1 MREATPVLLCREDS
15 DLPYALLRPPY
26 DDFGLIACD
35 LVAPPRRFWSDG
47 AQAPP
52 VVDASHDLRHLRR
65 YPTPAQL
72 LNVGTPEQPWPTQTR
87 RSLARLRGFFM
98 VCEDPQRRLDAREV
112 NTLAHQV
119 SLVRHVFENGQLRRV
134 LIGDEVGLGKTVETG
149 LIIAELLEANPGLRA
164 LYLAPARLV
173 RNVRR
178 EFDRLKLNFRQWTAI
193 DRDAVLED
201 SRIVASIH
209 KAVHGPNFDAV
220 VNSGPWDVLVV
231 DECHHLSDWAP
242 DGGDPTENFRLV
254 KQLIERLGPD
264 GRVIFLSG
272 TPHQGHL
279 ARFENL
285 VKLLKA
291 PGEDDGALAGRVIYR
306 TKDDVRDW
314 NGAPLFPRRQVN
326 DPILFEPSEGYRAW
340 IQHIYDFYH
349 PSVNAAAR
357 DAQRRAAGWRCAQAL
372 QWAASSPQAGLGY
385 LVRQALRA
393 GWRLDTANLRD
404 ALSELRPYRG
414 GTADEPVLELYQRML
429 HEIGE
434 QTESD
439 EFEDLEDYDTADGP
453 LGANAVRDLKALLS
467 EGLTVLRE
475 AGDGKWDL
483 LNARVLDSAAP
494 EKVVLFAQPI
504 ETVTALA
511 AYLQRAYGE
520 TPAVIVGGQSD
531 EQRQAQIDLFWR
543 ADGPRFLVSSRAGGE
558 GINLQIAHRLVHI
571 DVPWNPME
579 LEQRVGRV
587 HRFGSRQTIIVDTLV
602 AKGSREEEAYR
613 VARQKLAVIVGAMV
627 EPERFESV
635 FSRVMALV
643 GQEDIQQLMLGGPTA
658 PMNLQD
664 QNRLAAMIREGFTV
678 WRNFHER
685 FAAEQQRI
693 KELDPGLAAWEDLDA
708 FLQEYAEAR
717 AVEGFC
723 AQRFTYNTGNV
734 ESVLEPARVI
744 TFDGSTFFAC
754 GDYSGAPVFGPER
767 EVAQAIGLNSS
778 PVTQALR
785 RLVFPPQPSGA
796 AHVRWPVGQPPPID
810 VPFPFGVLVLLKQTL
825 RSEQGTWSEVS
836 NSLHCFLIPH
846 EGPIIPIDENQ
857 RAVMLRGLFRAI
869 VRSKP
874 EEDRMLIERLLVEE
888 AALIGALR
896 SLAPEDGERRV
907 RHAVTP
913 LFAAII
919 GAPA

>member
-1 MREATPVLLCREDS
+1 MKDGTPVLLFREDS
-15 DLPYALLRPPY
+15 DLPNALLRAPY
-26 DDFGLIACD
+26 DDFGLVACD

-52 VVDASHDLRHLRR
+52 VVDASHDLRRLRQGA
-65 YPTPAQL
+65 TPAQL
-72 LNVGTPEQPWPTQTR
+72 LNAGTPEQPWPTQTR

-119 SLVRHVFENGQLRRV
+119 SLVRHVLENAELHRV
-134 LIGDEVGLGKTVETG
+134 LIADEVGLGKTVETG
-149 LIIAELLEANPGLRA
+149 LIIAELLEGNPGLRA

-178 EFDRLKLNFRQWTAI
+178 ELDRLKLNFRQWTSV
-193 DRDAVLED
+193 DRDAVLQD
-201 SRIVASIH
+201 SRVVASIH
-209 KAVHGPNFDAV
+209 KAVCGSNFNAV

-242 DGGDPTENFRLV
+242 GGGDPTENFRLV
-254 KQLIERLGPD
+254 RQLIERLGPD

-291 PGEDDGALAGRVIYR
+291 PGEDDSALAGRVIYR

-326 DPILFEPSEGYRAW
+326 DPILFEPGEGYRAW

-349 PSVNAAAR
+349 PSVNAASR

-393 GWRLDTANLRD
+393 GWRLDTANLQD
-404 ALSELRPYRG
+404 ALSALRPYRG
-414 GTADEPVLELYQRML
+414 GTADEPAGELYGRML
-429 HEIGE
+429 QEIGE

-439 EFEDLEDYDTADGP
+439 ELEDLEDYDTADGV
-453 LGANAVRDLKALLS
+453 LRGNAIRDLEVLLG
-467 EGLTVLRE
+467 EGLMVLRE

-483 LNARVLDSAAP
+483 LKARLLDRAAP

-511 AYLQRAYGE
+511 SYLQRTYGE
-520 TPAVIVGGQSD
+520 TPALIIGGQSD

-558 GINLQIAHRLVHI
+558 GINLQIARRLVHI

-613 VARQKLAVIVGAMV
+613 VARQKLALIVGTMV

-658 PMNLQD
+658 PMNRQD
-664 QNRLAAMIREGFTV
+664 QDRLAALIRQGFTV
-678 WRNFHER
+678 WSDFHDR

-717 AVEGFC
+717 AVAGFC
-723 AQRFTYNTGNV
+723 AQRFAFNEANV
-734 ESVLEPARVI
+734 DSVLEPARVI

-754 GDYSGAPVFGPER
+754 GDYSGAPVFGPEQ
-767 EVAQAIGLNSS
+767 EMAQAIGLNSS

-785 RLVFPPQPSGA
+785 RIAFPPEESGA
-796 AHVRWPVGQPPPID
+796 AHVRWPAGKPLPFD
-810 VPFPFGVLVLLKQTL
+810 VPFPFGVIVLLKQTL
-825 RSEQGTWSEVS
+825 RSEQGSWSEVS
-836 NSLHCFLIPH
+836 SSLHCSLIPR
-846 EGPIIPIDENQ
+846 EGSVTSIENGD
-857 RAVMLRGLFRAI
+857 RALLLRGLFRASI
-869 VRSKP
+869 RSKP
-874 EEDRMLIERLLVEE
+874 EEDRALSERVLAEE
-888 AALIGALR
+888 IALTASLR
-896 SLAPEDGERRV
+896 RLDPDDGERRI
-907 RHAVTP
+907 RHAAMP
-913 LFAAII
+913 LFAAIVS
-919 GAPA
+919 APA

>member
-1 MREATPVLLCREDS
+1 MREGTPVLMFQEDS
-15 DLPYALLRPPY
+15 NLPCALLRAPY

-52 VVDASHDLRHLRR
+52 VVDASHDMRRLRQGA
-65 YPTPAQL
+65 TPAQL
-72 LNVGTPEQPWPTQTR
+72 LNAVTPEQSWPTQTR

-119 SLVRHVFENGQLRRV
+119 SLVRHVLENGQLRRV
-134 LIGDEVGLGKTVETG
+134 LIADEVGLGKTVETG

-178 EFDRLKLNFRQWTAI
+178 ELDRLKLNFRQWTAV
-193 DRDAVLED
+193 DRDAVLQD
-201 SRIVASIH
+201 SHVVASIH

-242 DGGDPTENFRLV
+242 GGGDPTENFRLV
-254 KQLIERLGPD
+254 KQLIERMAPD
-264 GRVIFLSG
+264 GRVILLSG

-291 PGEDDGALAGRVIYR
+291 PGEDDSALAGRVIYR

-314 NGAPLFPRRQVN
+314 NAAPLFPRRQVN
-326 DPILFEPSEGYRAW
+326 DPILFEPSQSYRAW
-340 IQHIYDFYH
+340 IQHIYEFYH
-349 PSVNAAAR
+349 PSVSAASR

-404 ALSELRPYRG
+404 ALSALRPYRG
-414 GTADEPVLELYQRML
+414 GTVDEPVQELYQRML
-429 HEIGE
+429 QEIGQ

-439 EFEDLEDYDTADGP
+439 EVEDLEDYDEADGP
-453 LGANAVRDLKALLS
+453 LGTSAVRDLKVLLG
-467 EGLTVLRE
+467 EGLAVLRE

-483 LNARVLDSAAP
+483 LKARVLDLAAP

-511 AYLQRAYGE
+511 AYLQRAYGD
-520 TPAVIVGGQSD
+520 TPALIIGGQSD
-531 EQRQAQIDLFWR
+531 EQRQAQIDLFCR
-543 ADGPRFLVSSRAGGE
+543 ADAPRFLVSSRAGGE

-613 VARQKLAVIVGAMV
+613 VARQKLALIVGAMV
-627 EPERFESV
+627 EPDRFESV

-643 GQEDIQQLMLGGPTA
+643 GQEDLQQLMLGGPTA
-658 PMNLQD
+658 PMNGQD
-664 QNRLAAMIREGFTV
+664 QDRLAAMVREGFTV

-685 FAAEQQRI
+685 YAAEQQRI
-693 KELDPGLAAWEDLDA
+693 KKLDPGLAAWEDLDA
-708 FLQEYAEAR
+708 FLEEYAEAR

-723 AQRFTYNTGNV
+723 AQRFAYHEGTV

-754 GDYSGAPVFGPER
+754 GDYSGAPVFGPKLEI
-767 EVAQAIGLNSS
+767 AQAIGLNSS

-785 RLVFPPQPSGA
+785 RIVFPPEPSGA
-796 AHVRWPVGQPPPID
+796 AQVRWPSDKALPSN

-825 RSEQGTWSEVS
+825 RSEQGNWTEVS
-836 NSLHCFLIPH
+836 NSLHCFLIPS
-846 EGPIIPIDENQ
+846 EGPIISIDDSD
-857 RAVMLRGLFRAI
+857 RALLLRGLFASSI
-869 VRSKP
+869 RSKP
-874 EEDRMLIERLLVEE
+874 EENRSLSERLLVEE
-888 AALIGALR
+888 TTLTGVLR
-896 SLAPEDGERRV
+896 SLDPNDGERRI
-907 RHAVTP
+907 RHAVMP
-913 LFAAII
+913 LFAAIV

>member
-1 MREATPVLLCREDS
+1 MRAGTPVLLFREDS
-15 DLPYALLRPPY
+15 DLPHALLRPPY

-52 VVDASHDLRHLRR
+52 VVDASHDLRHLRQGA
-65 YPTPAQL
+65 TPAQL
-72 LNVGTPEQPWPTQTR
+72 LNAEKPEQPWPTQTR
-87 RSLARLRGFFM
+87 RSLSRLRGFFM

-119 SLVRHVFENGQLRRV
+119 SLVRHVLENSQLRRV
-134 LIGDEVGLGKTVETG
+134 LIADEVGLGKTVETG
-149 LIIAELLEANPGLRA
+149 LVIAELFEANPGLRV

-178 EFDRLKLNFRQWTAI
+178 EFDRLKLNFRQWTAV
-193 DRDAVLED
+193 DRTAVLQD
-201 SRIVASIH
+201 SLVVASIH

-242 DGGDPTENFRLV
+242 GGGDPTENFRLV
-254 KQLIERLGPD
+254 KQLIERLGPE

-285 VKLLKA
+285 VKLLRA

-349 PSVNAAAR
+349 PSVNAASR

-372 QWAASSPQAGLGY
+372 QWAASSPHAGVGY

-393 GWRLDTANLRD
+393 GWRLDTANLKE
-404 ALSELRPYRG
+404 ALSALRPYRG
-414 GTADEPVLELYQRML
+414 GTADEPVQELYQRML
-429 HEIGE
+429 QEIGE
-434 QTESD
+434 QTQSD
-439 EFEDLEDYDTADGP
+439 ELEDLEDYDAADGP
-453 LGANAVRDLKALLS
+453 LGTDAVRDLKALIG

-483 LNARVLDSAAP
+483 LKTRVLDPAAP

-511 AYLQRAYGE
+511 AYLQRTYGDS
-520 TPAVIVGGQSD
+520 PALIIGGQSD

-543 ADGPRFLVSSRAGGE
+543 VDGPRFLVSSRAGGE
-558 GINLQIAHRLVHI
+558 GINLQIARRLVHI

-613 VARQKLAVIVGAMV
+613 VARQKLALIVGAMV

-658 PMNLQD
+658 PMNRQD
-664 QNRLAAMIREGFTV
+664 QDRLAGMVQEGFKV
-678 WRNFHER
+678 WRTFHER

-708 FLQEYAEAR
+708 FLLEYAEAR
-717 AVEGFC
+717 AVDGFC
-723 AQRFTYNTGNV
+723 AQRFAYREGNV

-767 EVAQAIGLNSS
+767 EIAQAIGLNSS

-785 RLVFPPQPSGA
+785 RLAFPPEPSGA
-796 AHVRWPVGQPPPID
+796 AHVRWPAGKPLPRE

-825 RSEQGTWSEVS
+825 RSEKGSWTEVS
-836 NSLHCFLIPH
+836 NSLHCSLIPR
-846 EGPIIPIDENQ
+846 EGAVVSIEDSD
-857 RAVMLRGLFRAI
+857 RALLLRGLFQAS

-874 EEDRMLIERLLVEE
+874 EEDRTLSERLLAEE
-888 AALIGALR
+888 TALTGALR
-896 SLAPEDGERRV
+896 SLAPDDGERRI
-907 RHAVTP
+907 RHAVMP
-913 LFAAII
+913 LFAAIV

>member
-1 MREATPVLLCREDS
+1 VLLFREDS
-15 DLPYALLRPPY
+15 HLPHSLLRAPY

-52 VVDASHDLRHLRR
+52 VVDASHDLRRLRQGA
-65 YPTPAQL
+65 TPAEL
-72 LNVGTPEQPWPTQTR
+72 LNAGTPDQPWPTQTR

-119 SLVRHVFENGQLRRV
+119 SLVRHVLENSQLRRV
-134 LIGDEVGLGKTVETG
+134 LIADEVGLGKTVEVG
-149 LIIAELLEANPGLRA
+149 LVIAELLEANPGLRA

-178 EFDRLKLNFRQWTAI
+178 EFDRLKLNFRQWTAV
-193 DRDAVLED
+193 DRDAVLQD
-201 SRIVASIH
+201 SRVVASIH

-220 VNSGPWDVLVV
+220 VSSGPWDVLVV

-242 DGGDPTENFRLV
+242 GGGDPTENFRLV
-254 KQLIERLGPD
+254 RQLIERLRPD
-264 GRVIFLSG
+264 GRVILLSG

-285 VKLLKA
+285 VRLLKA

-314 NGAPLFPRRQVN
+314 NGAPLFPRRQIN
-326 DPILFEPSEGYRAW
+326 DPILFEPGDSYRAW
-340 IQHIYDFYH
+340 TQHIYDFYH
-349 PSVNAAAR
+349 PSVNASSR

-393 GWRLDTANLRD
+393 GWRLDTANLRE
-404 ALSELRPYRG
+404 ALSALRPYRG
-414 GTADEPVLELYQRML
+414 GSADEPIQELYRRML
-429 HEIGE
+429 QEIGA

-439 EFEDLEDYDTADGP
+439 EIEDLEDYDPADGP
-453 LGANAVRDLKALLS
+453 LGTSTVRELEVLLG
-467 EGLTVLRE
+467 EGLTVLGE
-475 AGDGKWDL
+475 AGDGKWDFL
-483 LNARVLDSAAP
+483 KAHVLDLAAP

-504 ETVTALA
+504 ETVIALG
-511 AYLQRAYGE
+511 AYLQRVYGE
-520 TPAVIVGGQSD
+520 TPALIIGGQSD
-531 EQRQAQIDLFWR
+531 DQRQAQIDLFSE

-558 GINLQIAHRLVHI
+558 GINLQIARRLVHI

-602 AKGSREEEAYR
+602 AQGSREEEAYR
-613 VARQKLAVIVGAMV
+613 VARQKLALIVGAMV

-643 GQEDIQQLMLGGPTA
+643 GQEDIQEVMLGGPTA
-658 PMNLQD
+658 PMNRQD
-664 QNRLAAMIREGFTV
+664 QDRLAAMIREGFTV

-693 KELDPGLAAWEDLDA
+693 KKLDPGLAVWEDLDA
-708 FLQEYAEAR
+708 FLLEYAEAR
-717 AVEGFC
+717 VAEGFC
-723 AQRFTYNTGNV
+723 AQRFAWCSGNV

-754 GDYSGAPVFGPER
+754 GDYSGAPVFGPQR
-767 EVAQAIGLNSS
+767 EMAQAIGLNSS

-785 RLVFPPQPSGA
+785 RLAFPPEPSGA
-796 AHVRWPVGQPPPID
+796 AHVRWPSGKPLPMAVT
-810 VPFPFGVLVLLKQTL
+810 FPFGVIVLLKQTL
-825 RSEQGTWSEVS
+825 QSEQGSWTELS
-836 NSLHCFLIPH
+836 NSLHCFLIPR
-846 EGPIIPIDENQ
+846 EGLVVSIDDGD
-857 RAVMLRGLFRAI
+857 RAALLRGLFGAS
-869 VRSKP
+869 VRNKP
-874 EEDRMLIERLLVEE
+874 EEDCTLAERLLIEE
-888 AALIGALR
+888 TSLTAKLR
-896 SLAPEDGERRV
+896 SLDPDDGERRV
-907 RHAVTP
+907 RHAVMP
-913 LFAAII
+913 LLAAIV
-919 GAPA
+919 GAPV